1 MKPFTCPCSN
11 ILFFEN
17 TQCLKCGSN
26 VGYDAASDSMKIIE
40 PEGKLKQCANGTQ
53 HGVCNW
59 LVPADSANPL
69 CDACQLN
76 RTIPDLSV
84 QGNGER
90 WARMEASKRR
100 VAYSM
105 HHLGLPIIPRTQDA
119 ETGLIFDF
127 LQPMPGAPVIT
138 GHDFG
143 IITLN
148 MEEADDAIRES
159 NRQKFREPHRSL
171 VGHFRH
177 ELAHYYWWVWF
188 EKGTID
194 IELLNSFREVFGD
207 ERQDYGTALNNYYNG
222 GPPSGWQGTHISEY
236 STAHPWEDWAET
248 WAHYLHMTDALETAD
263 TFGLS
268 AGRQH
273 VPVTRFPKES
283 VSLPAPFANVDP
295 GAFMDILYHWAML
308 TPAINEMSLSLG
320 QRDLYPFVLTPPIV
334 RKLHF
339 IHCAMERVS
348 GKMTE
353 KKPVFNLWSVL
364 RRKAA

>member
-1 MKPFTCPCSN
+1 MKPFTCKCSN
-11 ILFFEN
+11 VLFFEN
-17 TQCLKCGSN
+17 NQCLQCGSN
-26 VGYDAASDSMKIIE
+26 VGYDAASDSMKAIE
-40 PEGKLKQCANGTQ
+40 PGGKLKQCGNGLQ
-53 HGVCNW
+53 YGVCNW
-59 LVPADSANPL
+59 LVPVDSPNPL
-69 CDACQLN
+69 CEACQLN

-105 HHLGLPIIPRTQDA
+105 RQLGLPIIPRTTDA
-119 ETGLIFDF
+119 DTGLIFDF
-127 LQPMPGAPVIT
+127 IQPMPGAPVIT

-148 MEEADDAIRES
+148 MEEADDAIRET
-159 NRQKFREPHRSL
+159 NRQRFREPHRSL

-177 ELAHYYWWVWF
+177 ELAHYYWWMWF
-188 EKGTID
+188 EMGTID
-194 IELLNSFREVFGD
+194 TVLLDSFREVFGD
-207 ERQDYGTALNNYYNG
+207 ERQDYGTALNNYYSG
-222 GPPSGWQGTHISEY
+222 GPPMNWQQTHISEY
-236 STAHPWEDWAET
+236 ATAHPWEDWAET
-248 WAHYLHMTDALETAD
+248 WAHYLHMTDAMETAD

-268 AGRQH
+268 KGRQH
-273 VPVTRFPKES
+273 VPVTRFPPET
-283 VSLPAPFANVDP
+283 VTLPAPFAKIDP
-295 GAFMDILYHWAML
+295 EPFMNILYHWAML

-339 IHCAMERVS
+339 IHCAMARVS
-348 GKMTE
+348 KQQAPAVP
-353 KKPVFNLWSVL
+353 KFNLWSVL